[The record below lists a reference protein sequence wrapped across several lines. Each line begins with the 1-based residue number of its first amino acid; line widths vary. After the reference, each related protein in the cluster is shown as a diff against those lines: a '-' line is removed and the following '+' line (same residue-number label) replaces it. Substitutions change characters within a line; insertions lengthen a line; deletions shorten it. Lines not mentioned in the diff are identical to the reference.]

1 MRSIQ
6 DFDWGWMGNPVI
18 VENNS
23 KVEYVYHI
31 HPDGRYQHIGE
42 YHKQGAIEEIFDRRI
57 YEKFFEVESGD
68 IVLDIGASIGLF
80 AYTILEKKIKHIYC
94 VEPSES
100 EFKTLVKNTRGYPV
114 THILKGISESNE
126 VVDHDMLFGGE
137 TKMEGITF
145 KKLIDLYDMERIDFL
160 KTDCEGGEY
169 LIFNEENLEF
179 LKENVR
185 KISGEWHLSTS
196 DLKEK
201 FRYFRDN
208 ILIHFGRYEVFSV
221 DGVDIKWSLF
231 NKEFIDYYTEI
242 IIYIDNR

>member
-1 MRSIQ
+1 
-6 DFDWGWMGNPVI
+6 
-18 VENNS
+18 
-23 KVEYVYHI
+23 
-31 HPDGRYQHIGE
+31 
-42 YHKQGAIEEIFDRRI
+42 
-57 YEKFFEVESGD
+57 
-68 IVLDIGASIGLF
+68 
-80 AYTILEKKIKHIYC
+80 
-94 VEPSES
+94 
-100 EFKTLVKNTRGYPV
+100 
-114 THILKGISESNE
+114 
-126 VVDHDMLFGGE
+126 
-137 TKMEGITF
+137 
-145 KKLIDLYDMERIDFL
+145 MERIDFL